1 MALNIGV
8 LTISDTGSKGQ
19 RKDRSGDAVQKY
31 IEDSGHCVIYRSMV
45 PDDPEVIKE
54 MLKVW
59 ADSTE
64 IDVVFTTGGTG
75 LSTRDNTP
83 EATMEVTEY
92 LIPGIAEAMRL
103 KTFDSTPYSILSR
116 AVAGVR
122 SGSII
127 INLPGSESGVKQ
139 CIDVIFESVIHA
151 VDIVRDNTKH

>member
-83 EATMEVTEY
+83 EATMKISEY

-103 KTFDSTPYSILSR
+103 KTF
-116 AVAGVR
+116 
-122 SGSII
+122 
-127 INLPGSESGVKQ
+127 
-139 CIDVIFESVIHA
+139 
-151 VDIVRDNTKH
+151 